1 MSNQESDTSRLQPS
15 QEIGHSTLEESTPSS
30 QLDHIKNVQD
40 ILPSKEREEPGNLDQ
55 PEVTGQAEH
64 LEQRERTEQHPE
76 EHQEQ
81 HAEQVQESEIQLESQ
96 PEPEAL
102 KKADVDGS
110 TDQDQQIL
118 ETTADKPS
126 SIPHTSVEEN
136 HKDSSTNNQPVT
148 MDDIERIFHETVHET
163 NYETRKRSIDQT
175 RIPANENDPNKRIRN
190 NQGNQ
195 DLDLEFEKAIQEHSE
210 TKPDDHH
217 KHNDIIVNE
226 KEDLQMIAN
235 QLEQATTSKKPDIED
250 GNNEDGDEDLS
261 DPKNNSQG
269 HAIQSNEHDKSE
281 TEIDNSKTRHSYIP
295 ADSELFKTNAAFV
308 AYNEL
313 SSQLPPLAALSNAQ
327 LTLLPLPIVAP
338 DYLPPRIQ
346 LLINTLPT
354 LDNLATQ
361 LLRIVAIGPYQKI
374 IDLASNPST
383 PAGATYRDLT
393 SLFEFTKKLYNEED
407 PFLTVEHIAPGMWKE
422 GDKTPEM
429 FRNRE
434 QSIESTLRKVNL
446 ATFLAATLGTI
457 EVGFFYLNESFLD
470 VFCPTNNLDPDNA
483 LSNMAYNNS
492 SLQSMN
498 ATIGETVGKLLKPQA
513 VLYLDLKTQAY
524 ISAIE
529 AGERSNEE
537 ILEDIFPSDLE
548 TYLQARRNTKSLS
561 PVELDFIDRC
571 KIRKQTLLNYSPD
584 RNLGEEYEWFTY
596 LNNLFDYVGK
606 NMGFLIWG
614 KKGRGNF
621 KFTTTGSNY
630 KVPTGGFSPNP
641 TSLSKSNEKSNKD
654 NAPHS
659 AEMLD
664 STKNQD
670 KIDNDHIDTTNK
682 ILEIDDKDPNRNR
695 QIKDLTSA
703 LLPSEIQE
711 QQIHIRINPSTNVKS
726 LHRRPWSREEEKA
739 LRHAL
744 ELKGPAWS
752 VILELFGAGGK
763 ISEALKNRTQVQLK
777 DKARN
782 WKMFFLKSGLPVPTY
797 LQKVTGDLE
806 RDDRLRARINRSK
819 KTAAAP
825 VPNPARKGKNK
836 NANDTEMLEA
846 ISDKNK
852 ESDLNNTVNSTTD
865 VSTAT
870 GH

>member
-1 MSNQESDTSRLQPS
+1 
-15 QEIGHSTLEESTPSS
+15 
-30 QLDHIKNVQD
+30 
-40 ILPSKEREEPGNLDQ
+40 
-55 PEVTGQAEH
+55 
-64 LEQRERTEQHPE
+64 
-76 EHQEQ
+76 
-81 HAEQVQESEIQLESQ
+81 
-96 PEPEAL
+96 
-102 KKADVDGS
+102 
-110 TDQDQQIL
+110 
-118 ETTADKPS
+118 
-126 SIPHTSVEEN
+126 
-136 HKDSSTNNQPVT
+136 
-148 MDDIERIFHETVHET
+148 
-163 NYETRKRSIDQT
+163 
-175 RIPANENDPNKRIRN
+175 
-190 NQGNQ
+190 
-195 DLDLEFEKAIQEHSE
+195 
-210 TKPDDHH
+210 
-217 KHNDIIVNE
+217 
-226 KEDLQMIAN
+226 MIAN

-250 GNNEDGDEDLS
+250 GNNEDEDEDLS

-407 PFLTVEHIAPGMWKE
+407 PFLTVEHIAP
-422 GDKTPEM
+422 
-429 FRNRE
+429 
-434 QSIESTLRKVNL
+434 
-446 ATFLAATLGTI
+446 
-457 EVGFFYLNESFLD
+457 
-470 VFCPTNNLDPDNA
+470 DPDNA

-498 ATIGETVGKLLKPQA
+498 ATIGETV
-513 VLYLDLKTQAY
+513 
-524 ISAIE
+524 AIE

>member
-1 MSNQESDTSRLQPS
+1 
-15 QEIGHSTLEESTPSS
+15 
-30 QLDHIKNVQD
+30 
-40 ILPSKEREEPGNLDQ
+40 
-55 PEVTGQAEH
+55 
-64 LEQRERTEQHPE
+64 
-76 EHQEQ
+76 
-81 HAEQVQESEIQLESQ
+81 
-96 PEPEAL
+96 
-102 KKADVDGS
+102 
-110 TDQDQQIL
+110 
-118 ETTADKPS
+118 
-126 SIPHTSVEEN
+126 
-136 HKDSSTNNQPVT
+136 

-210 TKPDDHH
+210 TKPEDHH

-250 GNNEDGDEDLS
+250 
-261 DPKNNSQG
+261 
-269 HAIQSNEHDKSE
+269 E

-621 KFTTTGSNY
+621 KFTTT
-630 KVPTGGFSPNP
+630 
-641 TSLSKSNEKSNKD
+641 D

-836 NANDTEMLEA
+836 NANDTEMHEA